1 MWVLNNRELKKAPKN
16 AFGFIYEI
24 EFEDDTKYI
33 GKKNFYSRR
42 KRNFGKKE
50 LALITD
56 KRRKKYEIVTKE
68 SDWKGYNSSN
78 KLILSRIK
86 AGDLPVTKKVLSI
99 ARCKKEL
106 TYLEERELFLSD
118 ALRDGS
124 YLNDNIAG
132 KFYTKD
138 FEAWELIKE

>member
-1 MWVLNNRELKKAPKN
+1 MWILNNRELKKAPLN

-24 EFEDDTKYI
+24 EFDDDTKYI

-56 KRRKKYEIVTKE
+56 KRRKKYEIVVKE

-78 KLILSRIK
+78 KTILNKIK
-86 AGDLPVTKKVLSI
+86 AGELPKNKKILSI

-118 ALRDGS
+118 ALLDS
-124 YLNDNIAG
+124 NYLNDNIAG

-138 FEAWELIKE
+138 LEGWELTKE